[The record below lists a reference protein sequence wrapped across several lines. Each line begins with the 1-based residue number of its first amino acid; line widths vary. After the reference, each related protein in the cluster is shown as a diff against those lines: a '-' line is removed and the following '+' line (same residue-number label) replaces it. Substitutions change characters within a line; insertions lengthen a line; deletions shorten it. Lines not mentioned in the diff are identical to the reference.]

1 MELDCLS
8 VGVLV
13 ADHLCAP
20 IPQLPRAGQL
30 VLTDH
35 LLLSIGGCAS
45 NAAMDLAR
53 VGVKVGVVG
62 CVGADVFGRFVIETL
77 DSAGIETS
85 TIRRLAGVGTSGTL
99 IVNVA
104 GEDRRFIHS
113 VGANGKLSAADIPLD
128 RVRQAKVLYVGG
140 YLLMPSLDADELA
153 ALFRQA
159 RAAGVTTVLD
169 VVLPG
174 PGEHWSKLARLLPE
188 TDVFLP
194 NDDEAAAITGLAD
207 PRRQAE
213 RFHEAGA
220 RTVAITCGGRGTVLV
235 SDGLRVEAGVYP
247 VDYVGATGAG
257 DAFDAGYITGL
268 LEGGDPLRCLEW
280 GSALGA
286 SCVRSIGATES
297 VFHRDQAEEFMRTH
311 QLKIVKW

>member
-1 MELDCLS
+1 L
-8 VGVLV
+8 LV

-20 IPQLPRAGQL
+20 IPQMPRAGQL

-35 LLLSIGGCAS
+35 LLLNIGGCAS

-53 VGVKVGVVG
+53 LGVKVGVVG
-62 CVGADVFGRFVIETL
+62 CVGGDVFGRFVIETL
-77 DSAGIETS
+77 ESAGIDTS
-85 TIRRLAGVGTSGTL
+85 TVRPLANVGTSGTL

-104 GEDRRFIHS
+104 GEDRRFIHA
-113 VGANGKLSAADIPLD
+113 VGANGKLTASDIPLE
-128 RVRQAKVLYVGG
+128 RVRQAKVFYVGG
-140 YLLMPSLDADELA
+140 YLLTPGLDQDELA
-153 ALFRQA
+153 ELFREA

-174 PGEHWSKLARLLPE
+174 PGDHGSKLVRLLPE

-194 NDDEAAAITGLAD
+194 NDDEAALITGLSD

-213 RFHEAGA
+213 WFHEAGA
-220 RTVAITCGGRGTVLV
+220 GTVAITCGGRGSVLV
-235 SDGLRVEAGVYP
+235 SDGLRIEAGAYP

-257 DAFDAGYITGL
+257 DAFDAGYIAGL
-268 LEGGDPLRCLEW
+268 LQGGDPVRCLEW

-297 VFHRDQAEEFMRTH
+297 VFNRAEAEEYMRTH
-311 QLKIVKW
+311 ELKVKVW

>member
-1 MELDCLS
+1 MDLDCLS
-8 VGVLV
+8 VGLLV

-30 VLTDH
+30 VLTDQ
-35 LLLSIGGCAS
+35 LLLNIGGCAS

-53 VGVKVGVVG
+53 LRVKVGVVG
-62 CVGADVFGRFVIETL
+62 CVGGDVFGRFVIETL
-77 DSAGIETS
+77 QSAGIDAS
-85 TIRRLAGVGTSGTL
+85 SVRCLPDVGTSATL

-104 GEDRRFIHS
+104 GEDRRFIHA

-128 RVRQAKVLYVGG
+128 RLRQSRVFYVGG
-140 YLLMPSLDADELA
+140 YLLMPSLDQDELA
-153 ALFRQA
+153 ELFRAA

-174 PGEHWSKLARLLPE
+174 PGDHRDKLARLLPE

-194 NDDEAAAITGLAD
+194 NDDEAAVITGLTD
-207 PRRQAE
+207 PRGQAQW
-213 RFHEAGA
+213 FHDAGA
-220 RTVAITCGGRGTVLV
+220 GTVAITCGGRGSVLV
-235 SDGLRVEAGVYP
+235 SHGLRVDAGAYA

-257 DAFDAGYITGL
+257 DAFDAGYIAGL
-268 LEGGDPLRCLEW
+268 LQGGDPLHCLKW

-297 VFHRDQAEEFMRTH
+297 VFDRAEAEEFMRAH
-311 QLKIVKW
+311 ELRVVEW